1 MPHSNEGGPVKKRIL
16 LALACL
22 VLVAAAGCSFPG
34 KHVGQPMNVPP
45 HVKFKDNL
53 YTSKIKL
60 SNMDVV
66 YKIIKLPN
74 DQYLFEGQTQNLKF
88 TVYEPKDT
96 TFYLVL
102 GKNQSIVNYLTLDST
117 YVTDNFVLQKQFKS
131 PEFDAV
137 GMSYEIKSH

>member
-1 MPHSNEGGPVKKRIL
+1 MKKHLL
-16 LALACL
+16 LALVCL
-22 VLVAAAGCSFPG
+22 AFVASTGCGVLPNQ
-34 KHVGQPMNVPP
+34 HVGQPMNVQP
-45 HVKFKDNL
+45 HVKFKDDM
-53 YTSKIKL
+53 YASRVKL

-74 DQYLFEGQTQNLKF
+74 DQYLFQGHTEHLKF

-131 PEFDAV
+131 PEFDSV
-137 GMSYEIKSH
+137 GISYEIKSH